1 MVSDRLKS
9 ISSLVNMGE
18 DIVDIGCDHGLL
30 DIYLTL
36 EYGCY
41 CKCLDVNSN
50 IINRAIGNISK
61 YGLLD
66 KIDVSVGN
74 GFDDL
79 GLNFNSVMVLAGMG
93 TSTILRILENNR
105 TSSIICQTNT
115 DLYDLRKNVC
125 NMGYYIS
132 SEDIVFDNNRYYV
145 SIRFEEGISN
155 YSYDELLLGPCL
167 IKSNSSIFFDYVN
180 SLYNKNIKG
189 YEKSILFNGESSME
203 LMINSLRKYIKSQ
216 S

>member
-1 MVSDRLKS
+1 MVSNRLKS
-9 ISSLVNMGE
+9 ISSLINYGE

-36 EYGCY
+36 EYGCH
-41 CKCLDVNSN
+41 CSCCDVNSG
-50 IINRAIGNISK
+50 IVGRAISNISK

-66 KIDVSVGN
+66 KINVFVGN
-74 GFDDL
+74 GYYDL
-79 GLNFNSVMVLAGMG
+79 GLDYNSVMVLAGMG

-105 TSSIICQTNT
+105 TSSIVCQTNT
-115 DLYDLRKNVC
+115 DLYVLRKSVC
-125 NMGYYIS
+125 AMGYYIS
-132 SEDIVFDNNRYYV
+132 CEDIVFDNNRYYV

-155 YSYDELLLGPCL
+155 YSYDELLLGPCM
-167 IKSNSSIFFDYVN
+167 IKSNSSVFNDYVN
-180 SLYNKNIKG
+180 NLYSKVIKG
-189 YEKSILFNGESSME
+189 YNKAMEFNGSSDME

>member
-1 MVSDRLKS
+1 MISNRLKS

-36 EYGCY
+36 EYGCH
-41 CKCLDVNSN
+41 CKCLDVSSS
-50 IINRAIGNISK
+50 IIERAISNISK

-66 KIDVSVGN
+66 KIDVYVGN

-79 GLNFNSVMVLAGMG
+79 GLNYNSVMILAGMG

-145 SIRFEEGISN
+145 SIRFEKGISN

-180 SLYNKNIKG
+180 NLYNKIIKG

>member
-1 MVSDRLKS
+1 MISDRLKS
-9 ISSLVNMGE
+9 ISSLVNSFE

-36 EYGCY
+36 EYGCH
-41 CKCLDVNSN
+41 CKCCDVNSF
-50 IINRAIGNISK
+50 IVNRAINNISK

-66 KIDVSVGN
+66 KIDVFVGN

-79 GLNFNSVMVLAGMG
+79 GLNYNSVMVLAGMG
-93 TSTILRILENNR
+93 TSTILKILKHNH

-125 NMGYYIS
+125 DMGYYIS
-132 SEDIVFDNNRYYV
+132 CEDIVFDNNRYYV

-167 IKSNSSIFFDYVN
+167 IKSNSSVFNDYVN
-180 SLYNKNIKG
+180 NLYSKVIKG
-189 YEKSILFNGESSME
+189 YNKAIEFNGSSDME

>member
-9 ISSLVNMGE
+9 ISSLVNSGE

-36 EYGCY
+36 EYGCHCIGY
-41 CKCLDVNSN
+41 DVNSY
-50 IINRAIGNISK
+50 IVNRAISNISK
-61 YGLLD
+61 YNLLD
-66 KIDVSVGN
+66 RIHVFVGN

-79 GLNFNSVMVLAGMG
+79 GLNYDSVMVLAGMG
-93 TSTILRILENNR
+93 TSSILKILKHNH
-105 TSSIICQTNT
+105 TSSIICQTNA

-125 NMGYYIS
+125 DMGYYIS

-145 SIRFEEGISN
+145 SIRFDVGNSN

-167 IKSNSSIFFDYVN
+167 IKGNSSLFNDYVKN
-180 SLYNKNIKG
+180 LYNKNIKG
-189 YEKSILFNGESSME
+189 YNKAIEFNGSSDME
-203 LMINSLRKYIKSQ
+203 LMINVLRKYIKSQ